1 MQESF
6 TGLLDDDIATS
17 LLFPDPPES
26 QNKAGMVA
34 DLSYDVEVHH
44 FTFALGIETT
54 LTSVL

>member
-17 LLFPDPPES
+17 LLFPDPPET

-34 DLSYDVEVHH
+34 DLSYDVEVYH
-44 FTFALGIETT
+44 FTFGFGY
-54 LTSVL
+54 